1 MQLFPLYSCWSCWIS
16 PVTESRR
23 RKQRRWKQAGTG
35 PSERHPSFRYESVF
49 EQGFHRPMIGG
60 GCHGKSI
67 VWAVSHAT
75 QSKPE
80 NRIDDDSSNTGSDH
94 EKDRADLEFEQHNE
108 AYRTDGQSN
117 PVNPSSRNWLLKLHY
132 FYLYYPYYQSL
143 LRTTDSFNTYHQ
155 ALSICSFR
163 SS

>member
-1 MQLFPLYSCWSCWIS
+1 MGIN
-16 PVTESRR
+16 
-23 RKQRRWKQAGTG
+23 
-35 PSERHPSFRYESVF
+35 
-49 EQGFHRPMIGG
+49 
-60 GCHGKSI
+60 
-67 VWAVSHAT
+67 HAT